1 MTINYRFLCPVTAS
15 DATQETFNLRR
26 RRWIDSVT
34 NPARYRVMIHDDTYY
49 VFDRD
54 KYTFC

>member
-1 MTINYRFLCPVTAS
+1 M
-15 DATQETFNLRR
+15 RR
-26 RRWIDSVT
+26 KKPLISVVGDGLILSQ